1 MPAISVIVPMYNA
14 EAYVGECLESLM
26 AQTFKDFEVIVID
39 DGSTDNSSRVVASVS
54 ASDARFRLIGQPN
67 KGPSEARNTGL
78 KIAHG
83 AWIAFIDSDDKV
95 SENYLETLL
104 EIAQKHD
111 AEIACC
117 GIERIGCDC
126 TDSGCKCEGS
136 DEKSSDYSG
145 KRDCDDNRSGS
156 GCKCDSGSCSKCEGS
171 SCKCDRTSPIAPQI
185 LTAEDAT
192 RNALYQHKLPDYSAW
207 NKLYAAKLLQGK
219 RFPAGVLFED
229 LAFIPEILLSANKV
243 AVTQTKIYQYR
254 KHPDSILAPPFTA
267 EKAVL
272 LDIAEDVYR
281 KISEASAPSKKLV
294 KAARSMLVSAS
305 FSILMRSEDSQEF
318 ACYRE
323 RAFTHIRNQ
332 RLATFFDTGI
342 RARTRAAIL
351 LSYLPQSFFLKQLK
365 RGLH

>member
-95 SENYLETLL
+95 AENYLETLITMVL
-104 EIAQKHD
+104 ETD

-117 GIERIGCDC
+117 GIERIGC
-126 TDSGCKCEGS
+126 
-136 DEKSSDYSG
+136 
-145 KRDCDDNRSGS
+145 DCDDNRSGS

-243 AVTQTKIYQYR
+243 AVTQAKIYQYR

-318 ACYRE
+318 ASYRE

-332 RLATFFDTGI
+332 RLATFFDMGI

-351 LSYLPQSFFLKQLK
+351 LSYLPQSLFLKQLK

>member
-39 DGSTDNSSRVVASVS
+39 DGSTDNSTRVVASVS

-83 AWIAFIDSDDKV
+83 EWIAFVDSDDKV
-95 SENYLETLL
+95 AENYLETLITMVL
-104 EIAQKHD
+104 ETD

-117 GIERIGCDC
+117 GIKRIGCDGS
-126 TDSGCKCEGS
+126 DSGC
-136 DEKSSDYSG
+136 
-145 KRDCDDNRSGS
+145 
-156 GCKCDSGSCSKCEGS
+156 KCEGS

-229 LAFIPEILLSANKV
+229 LAFIPEILLSANNV
-243 AVTQTKIYQYR
+243 AVTQAKIYQYR

-318 ACYRE
+318 ASYRE

-332 RLATFFDTGI
+332 RLATFFDMGI